1 MLGYESN
8 TLRSRS
14 EHGYGFLREF
24 DASLHR
30 ETRYPLGHEV
40 GQRYKFC
47 QWNER
52 KNPVKPSLSGTK
64 NGFMSSCCKKNITL
78 LFNPPSES
86 HFCGAWDRCIQT
98 VRKILTVIVKEQPL
112 DDEGLTTL
120 MSEVEAIVKGR
131 LITKSS
137 DDPLNAEALTP
148 NHLLLLRPGPKL
160 PPSVFTK

>member
-1 MLGYESN
+1 M
-8 TLRSRS
+8 
-14 EHGYGFLREF
+14 
-24 DASLHR
+24 
-30 ETRYPLGHEV
+30 
-40 GQRYKFC
+40 
-47 QWNER
+47 ER
-52 KNPVKPSLSGTK
+52 KKEPRKALSERNK
-64 NGFMSSCCKKNITL
+64 ERIHEFLLQKNITL

-137 DDPLNAEALTP
+137 DDPLNAEALAP